1 MLYGL
6 FFRLVLILFFS
17 YGRMPLEDTQ
27 YVVIEVQIMLMKIN
41 YLEFTFKV
49 ASATIDAR
57 IDYLNM
63 LKNIKRASYTTH
75 LHTMF
80 EVYFIESGSLVL
92 QCDTDEIELKEHDI
106 FVISPNV
113 EHRIISCS
121 EDLKRFSF
129 RFLFRNIPD
138 LVSENPYQLYKP
150 DRKTKSE
157 IYQNI
162 SSIHFHFNDK
172 DHNLN
177 SFRIKNCFGTIIS
190 YIAEQVLPRES
201 LENFFIVERSDTLTQ
216 RILIDRFFVE
226 NFSKHITIEDL
237 AKSLN
242 YSKTH
247 VNRLLLKYTNKS
259 FSQNLADTRLS
270 IAKKF
275 LISTPY
281 NISKIA
287 YKCGFSSSRGFE
299 LFFKKNTNMLPA
311 EFRKN
316 NQ

>member
-1 MLYGL
+1 
-6 FFRLVLILFFS
+6 
-17 YGRMPLEDTQ
+17 
-27 YVVIEVQIMLMKIN
+27 MLMKIN

-49 ASATIDAR
+49 ASTTIEAR

-63 LKNIKRASYTTH
+63 LKNIKKESYLNH

-92 QCDTDEIELKEHDI
+92 QCDNDEIELKEHDI
-106 FVISPNV
+106 FVISPNT
-113 EHRIISCS
+113 EHRVISCS
-121 EDLKRFSF
+121 ENLKRFSF
-129 RFLFRNIPD
+129 RFLFKNIPD
-138 LVSENPYQLYKP
+138 LKNENSYQLYNP
-150 DRKTKSE
+150 DRKTKNE
-157 IYQNI
+157 IYLNI

-172 DHNLN
+172 NHKLN

-190 YIAEQVLPRES
+190 YIAEQILPRES

-216 RILIDRFFVE
+216 RVLIDRFFHE
-226 NFSKHITIEDL
+226 NFSNHITIDDL
-237 AKSLN
+237 AQSLN

-259 FSQNLADTRLS
+259 FSQNLAEIRLNT
-270 IAKKF
+270 AKK
-275 LISTPY
+275 LLENTQYSISE
-281 NISKIA
+281 IS

-316 NQ
+316 NQQ